1 MVSMKTIFIIGG
13 MGSGKS
19 TVGRCFAG
27 FGVPVLDLDKVG
39 HAVLGMPEVKEAL
52 VEGFGKAVLDKE
64 GEVDRKALAA
74 RAFATP
80 ATADTLA
87 RITHPAI
94 LAELQEWLKAQEEAG
109 NGFAAV
115 EASAFGG
122 GSMAFAFGGG
132 SMAFA
137 DIPDYLIAV
146 CAPMETRIKRVLA
159 NGFDE
164 KDVERRM
171 ALQPTDDQW
180 GAWADFVIESTGSLA
195 HLKAQAKRVWKAI
208 TSKREG

>member
-1 MVSMKTIFIIGG
+1 MVNMKTIFIIGG

-39 HAVLGMPEVKEAL
+39 HGVLGMPEVKEAL
-52 VEGFGKAVLDKE
+52 VEGFGEAVLDKE

-94 LAELQEWLKAQEEAG
+94 LAELQEWLRAQEEAG

-122 GSMAFAFGGG
+122 GSMAFDA
-132 SMAFA
+132 
-137 DIPDYLIAV
+137 IPDYLIAV
-146 CAPMETRIKRVLA
+146 CAPMETRIKRVLG

-195 HLKAQAKRVWKAI
+195 HLKDQAKRVWKTIA
-208 TSKREG
+208 SKGKE